1 MVTFCRYKLIYV
13 AFLCYNDTK
22 YCFEMVGMVITH
34 NILGMNAQRQFNIV
48 GRKKAKST
56 EKLSSGFKINRAADD
71 AAGLTIS
78 EKMRSQ
84 IRGLTQGVYNTQ
96 DGVSM
101 CQVADGA
108 LEEVDDMLHRLTEL
122 AIKASNGTNTD
133 QDRQAINQEKQ
144 EILKEIDRISDSTE
158 FNEKKIFGSGAR
170 IEYKPLGISDISIS
184 GTSTTTEAKNYMIS
198 ASDSGIVLDGTNY
211 NWSDFVDSSNQA
223 FDISNIQQGTY
234 SINHDGFSISF
245 SVNSDA
251 KKEEIIGKL
260 TGTAFSTTSKS
271 ETKDKF
277 EVIRLSAFSFVF
289 SEPYDGS
296 GTIEGR
302 YRTGPGASYEYVY
315 YGSDNN
321 NTMNQPTYIYNTWG
335 GIYNNSDGTK
345 SIRIHEN
352 NLVNNIIIKA
362 NTDLTITDARS
373 FLDHLEFIIHDPEN
387 FTMTGGGR
395 YEDWYYYNTR
405 DNNITVKGNI
415 PQYTIDYPSEL
426 NDVKQSNY
434 RGIPI
439 YPSGE
444 DIANTPLSVW
454 IQSGCKAGD
463 GINLEFD
470 AMNTSILGIDS
481 IDLSTIEGARSAI
494 SDIEGA
500 LDKNNANR
508 SKIGAQQNRLEHTID
523 NENNIVENI
532 TAAESRIRDTD
543 MAKETAN
550 LAVQNILT
558 QAGVAMMAQ
567 ANQQNQGVLQLL
579 QV

>member
-1 MVTFCRYKLIYV
+1 MI
-13 AFLCYNDTK
+13 
-22 YCFEMVGMVITH
+22 GMVITN

-48 GRKKAKST
+48 GNKKKKST

-84 IRGLTQGVYNTQ
+84 IRGLIQGVYNTQ

-144 EILKEIDRISDSTE
+144 EILKEINRISDSTE
-158 FNEKKIFGSGAR
+158 FNEKKIFGSGAK
-170 IEYKPLGISDISIS
+170 IDYKPLGISDISIS

-223 FDISNIQQGTY
+223 FDINNIQQGTY

-260 TGTAFSTTSKS
+260 TGTTFSTKSKS

-277 EVIRLSAFSFVF
+277 EIVGHDGFWFRFSK
-289 SEPYDGS
+289 PYDGS
-296 GTIEGR
+296 GVIK
-302 YRTGPGASYEYVY
+302 SYYDKTPAPVQYWFEYS
-315 YGSDNN
+315 GSDND
-321 NTMNQPTYIYNTWG
+321 NTMIRPDFYYKG
-335 GIYNNSDGTK
+335 GGLYGSPDGTRYITLMENPLFFQIYINFNVPQEDVTHAELYNFRD
-345 SIRIHEN
+345 SLTYTILDLDDYEIEN
-352 NLVNNIIIKA
+352 NKDRTYLYKNDNISISGDIPKV
-362 NTDLTITDARS
+362 TI
-373 FLDHLEFIIHDPEN
+373 N
-387 FTMTGGGR
+387 
-395 YEDWYYYNTR
+395 
-405 DNNITVKGNI
+405 
-415 PQYTIDYPSEL
+415 YPSEITS
-426 NDVKQSNY
+426 VEQSNY
-434 RGIPI
+434 KGIPI
-439 YPSGE
+439 YPSDE
-444 DIANTPLSVW
+444 DVANTPLSVW

-470 AMNTSILGIDS
+470 AMNTSILGIDN

-523 NENNIVENI
+523 NENNIVENT

-543 MAKETAN
+543 MAKESAN

-567 ANQQNQGVLQLL
+567 ANQNAQGVMQLFR
-579 QV
+579 